1 MNGIPEPY
9 LANAQEEGGRKNW
22 QDSKLPMML
31 EAIYH
36 KLENWIWK
44 EEKKSYKN
52 RKGHF

>member
-9 LANAQEEGGRKNW
+9 LAIAQEEGGRKNW
-22 QDSKLPMML
+22 QDSTTTDYVGGYYP
-31 EAIYH
+31 
-36 KLENWIWK
+36 NWLWK